1 MNKFFKIDF
10 GSALK
15 RMLGGER
22 NTQRNTRP
30 MAEIAVHVDKQNE
43 TEAETPVILTI
54 WTIERSRIAPS
65 HALCTDIEV
74 YPLAATALCAG
85 ITGYV
90 VGTPNGETVV
100 VEARTGGLV
109 GHSLEV
115 VLDGIGEMTQAQLNN
130 QLDTAKK
137 EFNRM
142 KKQQM
147 TNDEFWK
154 AIKVGS
160 EEMDVTQLTP
170 ENHE

>member
-1 MNKFFKIDF
+1 MNKFFNIDF

-15 RMLGGER
+15 RMLGSEKRVER
-22 NTQRNTRP
+22 KAAIP
-30 MAEIAVHVDKQNE
+30 SHDDKHS
-43 TEAETPVILTI
+43 EAEVESPVILTI
-54 WTIERSRIAPS
+54 WTIERSRTAPS
-65 HALCTDIEV
+65 RALCSDIEV
-74 YPLAATALCAG
+74 YPSAATVLCED

-115 VLDGIGEMTQAQLNN
+115 VLDGIREMSKAQLNS

-142 KKQQM
+142 TQVKM
-147 TNDEFWK
+147 TNDDFWK
-154 AIKVGS
+154 AIKMGS
-160 EEMDVTQLTP
+160 EEIDATQINP
-170 ENHE
+170 EYHE